1 MMARPRKNVTMA
13 RKKITVTLP
22 EDQVKWL
29 EDKVI
34 ERTFAN
40 LSHGMELCVREG
52 QKTFGMPKSK

>member
-1 MMARPRKNVTMA
+1 MAQRRKDVTLP

-22 EDQVKWL
+22 EDQVTWL
-29 EDKVI
+29 ENKVI

-52 QKTFGMPKSK
+52 QKTFGTPKTK